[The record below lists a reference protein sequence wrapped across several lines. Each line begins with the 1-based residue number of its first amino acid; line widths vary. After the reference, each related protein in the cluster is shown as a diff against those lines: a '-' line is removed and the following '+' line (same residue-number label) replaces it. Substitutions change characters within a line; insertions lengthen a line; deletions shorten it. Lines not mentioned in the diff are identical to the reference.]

1 MSSGNTETRILQMQ
15 LENKD
20 FEEGVRQTIKSLESL
35 EEKLNL
41 KNAGDGFE
49 KVSAAANSV
58 QMGHL
63 ESGLDAVTNKFTLMG
78 QIGLQVIER
87 ISSKI
92 VDMGEKV
99 LRAATIQPMIDG
111 WGEFEM
117 KTNSVQTILG
127 GIRNQFN
134 DQPTAIHAIAQSLDE
149 LNEYA
154 DKTIYNFAQMTE
166 NVGKFTN
173 QGLGLEEST
182 NAIKGIAN
190 WAAAVGADPQQMS
203 RAMYNISQSLGA
215 GSMQLIDWRSIRF
228 ANMATP
234 EVKKLFAEVAKRQG
248 TVSKDGIIKIGKKEF
263 NVLDDFEESLKGGW
277 LTNEVMAEAFGI
289 YANSFS
295 EVELIKK
302 YGEELGKQFYEMGV
316 YAEEAATK
324 VRTFSQLMG
333 VLSESLG
340 SGWAST
346 FDILFGGFEQQ
357 TEFLTLIKERIEDI
371 INFQTKDRNTWLQN
385 FSDIGG
391 ITTFQDVILQTIDIL
406 SDFYWV
412 FNDVAALVLNP
423 FGKSVFNMTDGIF
436 GPRQEGYT
444 QFQHTWEGVKGIFDD
459 ISTTLENFRRWMYSP
474 GSGGRS
480 PIHNLA
486 NALSGV
492 AGAAGIAWQVL
503 TGFGKFVFRLFKRF
517 EPVVSSVLD
526 LLGQIGGAIYN
537 VFFNLTGQQSIEKVF
552 DKIEGAIGPVVSLV
566 SGLASAVIDLI
577 HSFLGIDRAADDW
590 TVLGDRMQAFWKI
603 FEYDSKLDFA
613 QNLKNSL
620 KNSLVAVFGQD
631 TANSLITAWDTNI
644 APVLEKVS
652 GFFTQAFADLNR
664 LLNGLRN
671 AATAD
676 YSQAGD
682 FKGRVKTFLDAFLEG
697 YYPGDEKSASAAYE
711 NILSVYQKIEEYY
724 NEYVKPYVDSITEIF
739 TVTLPEL
746 NAKIVDFLFG
756 HDEWVYSDSEMG
768 TKVHKGGLLQSITDF
783 FGSETWKED
792 WEQIKGA
799 FTEISGWITS
809 NGEAAWNTIMDF
821 LFGKEMDAGDGSKMR
836 YGGAYDAALEFL
848 NPVWDWIQEKGN
860 QLYNYITTHNFAEM
874 WQGLNDLLF
883 GYDEWV
889 YSDFET
895 GTKVHREGLL
905 APILEVLR
913 PISEAFEKVKGW
925 ALDKLS
931 GIDWSGIWESIG
943 KFFNG
948 YDEWVYSDSEMGT
961 KVHHEGAF
969 EKIIGFFDRII
980 DYFQS
985 PEFQAFLGQIQN
997 FYHTYIEPALTW
1009 LSGLGG
1015 ELWGAIEG
1023 VFSGKGLG
1031 SFDGLGKYL
1040 TDGINQLIDGLFP
1053 GGFDLS
1059 GLLGGLFGG
1068 TDVSAGEQ
1076 SGNNGSGSIGFFDQL
1091 LKPIVGLLG
1100 GAEAA
1105 EADADEIADRSNSI
1119 LAILDRT
1126 KGEVAETGEKG
1137 ADDTNSIL
1145 GSIRKFL
1152 PYIVGAAGVG
1162 VVGSVR
1168 DIITGI
1174 TGNRKPTIIEQIA
1187 SLLRALGEP
1196 LKSLGIAIAA
1206 AGFAERISPGSID
1219 KLFSHIAAI
1228 MDKLFGWMNSLG
1240 LWSLFGGGGVNFLG
1254 QWGLDKL
1261 GVKGKFDTANF
1272 ASVIGS
1278 VGEGLSGIMD
1288 SMQTLF
1294 KLTLEIAAA
1303 DWFLG
1308 AEKKADGTEVKKFDE
1323 RMDRVLNL
1331 ISTVLTKITAG
1342 TWLSQLFTITNT
1354 IADGVAGSVA
1364 AQGGNVDYQSRGNTI
1379 AATFSGIG
1387 ALAEGLCDG
1396 VAALMTASIIPGA
1409 MNFDT
1414 SKLTDI
1420 INAVFTGLNW
1430 LATIGEA
1437 GAMTSIL
1444 AAINKVGFW
1453 KQLKTWAASS
1463 SGLAMML
1470 GAVGG
1475 IAGQLIDWYAKLV
1488 EQHMTDMAGDVYV
1501 FATNLKSS
1509 INALSS
1515 LGDDDYGKASD
1526 FLTRNMPEM
1535 FQAITSDEIGYDKA
1549 KIEERGKIIR
1559 DFGNRVSIGIGSLV
1573 SAKEAFDKYN
1583 SGGEDGFPLAFFKA
1597 MTAALEY
1604 MNTAGI
1610 KELYENFFATGF
1622 GGGAE
1627 TREQEKG
1634 INGITSFFETID
1646 QLGYAVTQ
1654 YDETGY
1660 MFWDDKKVGTKLE
1673 STAQYLSDFQDNFEG
1688 IQNTFSSLVD
1698 DMGKDGFSV
1707 ENIESV
1713 GKFLENVSEAGKTYA
1728 DAFLEDGVSMSGSIY
1743 QRHAETSPI
1752 TNMASWLNSIGSGI
1766 RDLDTALKTNG
1777 KYDIDYSQLE
1787 SALNT
1792 IEPLIRF
1799 EKIFRDYANEVQS
1812 VEDSSKPV
1820 EVKMGFGLGGI
1831 FNMTPDDLS
1840 TVGLPPTSELES
1852 SIDPWLENIVP
1863 KMTKLGQGL
1872 HSMAAEIKPE
1882 DITSLGSASGTLTSL
1897 ASFMSVDLY
1906 PNIQAMT
1913 IEQIGSYT
1921 TAFSGLRDSLIMP
1934 ESASSIAS
1942 MIQEV
1947 MNATGGKP
1955 ISMKITPI
1963 VDDSKLGANLPDG
1976 WQMENTYSRMI
1987 NMQMNMND
1995 VQNVRVDA
2003 AQISQLVEANNS
2015 TRDKIDTLATSIRN
2029 LKIQVLVPP
2038 GGVASGPRTRTVE
2051 TYPLVAN
2058 YQSPYDNP

>member
-87 ISSKI
+87 ISGKI

-127 GIRNQFN
+127 GIRNQFD

-234 EVKKLFAEVAKRQG
+234 EVKKLFAEVAKVQG
-248 TVSKDGIIKIGKKEF
+248 TISKEGTIKIGKQTL
-263 NVLDDFEESLKGGW
+263 NVLEDFESTLKGGW
-277 LTNEVMAEAFGI
+277 LTNEVMAEAFSI
-289 YANSFS
+289 YANAYD
-295 EVELIKK
+295 EVTLIEK

-324 VRTFSQLMG
+324 VRTFTQLMG
-333 VLSESLG
+333 VLAESLG
-340 SGWAST
+340 SGWANT

-357 TEFLTLIKERIEDI
+357 TEFLTLIKERLESI
-371 INFQTKDRNTWLQN
+371 IDFQTKDRNTWLQN

-444 QFQHTWEGVKGIFDD
+444 QLQHTWEGVKGIFDD
-459 ISTTLENFRRWMYSP
+459 ISATLENFRRWMYSP

-552 DKIEGAIGPVVSLV
+552 DKIEGAIGPVISLV

-860 QLYNYITTHNFAEM
+860 QLYNYITTHNFSEM

-883 GYDEWV
+883 GYDETFLDERAKGSSV
-889 YSDFET
+889 FGSTIHHD
-895 GTKVHREGLL
+895 GLL
-905 APILEVLR
+905 APLLEVLK
-913 PISEAFEKVKGW
+913 PISEAFNQVKGW

-948 YDEWVYSDSEMGT
+948 YDESGLTQTGMPYN
-961 KVHHEGAF
+961 VHHEGAF
-969 EKIIGFFDRII
+969 EKIIGFFDQII

-985 PEFQAFLGQIQN
+985 PEFQAFLGTIKT
-997 FYHTYIEPALTW
+997 FYKTYIEPTLNW

-1031 SFDGLGKYL
+1031 AFDKLGTYL
-1040 TDGINQLIDGLFP
+1040 TNGVNSLIGNIFP
-1053 GGFDLS
+1053 KGFDLQ

-1068 TDVSAGEQ
+1068 DAGTPGANEKAVSGQ
-1076 SGNNGSGSIGFFDQL
+1076 GSGGFL
-1091 LKPIVGLLG
+1091 EWISNMLMGS
-1100 GAEAA
+1100 ANAA
-1105 EADADEIADRSNSI
+1105 EADEANIENASNGIIAV
-1119 LAILDRT
+1119 LDQTKASVENAST
-1126 KGEVAETGEKG
+1126 KGAE
-1137 ADDTNSIL
+1137 ASDSLL
-1145 GSIRKFL
+1145 GSVSKLF
-1152 PYIVGAAGVG
+1152 PYIAGAGGIALVGKV
-1162 VVGSVR
+1162 S
-1168 DIITGI
+1168 DMITGI
-1174 TGNRKPTIIEQIA
+1174 TGNRKPTIIEQIGRLISSFGDA
-1187 SLLRALGEP
+1187 FKG
-1196 LKSLGIAIAA
+1196 LGILVAGS
-1206 AGFAERISPGSID
+1206 GFAEMVSPGVLDRTFTHITNLLNTVFTWLAGIGGGGALLSGLGNFFGNWGLNRLTGAKGFSFDGVAEILSSIGEGISGLFD
-1219 KLFSHIAAI
+1219 GLQTLFNLTWEVMGADILMGAENFDKRIERVIGFVGKIVTGVLENSVWLEIANIVNTFAGGGAQKLFGNDSQIESLSKLMGGLGALITGVGDGIAAI
-1228 MDKLFGWMNSLG
+1228 MTS
-1240 LWSLFGGGGVNFLG
+1240 SIVP
-1254 QWGLDKL
+1254 
-1261 GVKGKFDTANF
+1261 
-1272 ASVIGS
+1272 
-1278 VGEGLSGIMD
+1278 
-1288 SMQTLF
+1288 
-1294 KLTLEIAAA
+1294 
-1303 DWFLG
+1303 
-1308 AEKKADGTEVKKFDE
+1308 
-1323 RMDRVLNL
+1323 
-1331 ISTVLTKITAG
+1331 
-1342 TWLSQLFTITNT
+1342 
-1354 IADGVAGSVA
+1354 
-1364 AQGGNVDYQSRGNTI
+1364 
-1379 AATFSGIG
+1379 
-1387 ALAEGLCDG
+1387 
-1396 VAALMTASIIPGA
+1396 SIIGV
-1409 MNFDT
+1409 DT
-1414 SKLTDI
+1414 SKIVDI
-1420 INAVFTGLNW
+1420 INATFTGLNILVGLEDVGTLVSKFGSGSSW
-1430 LATIGEA
+1430 FTFKALA
-1437 GAMTSIL
+1437 GAGGGIAVAL
-1444 AAINKVGFW
+1444 AAIGSV
-1453 KQLKTWAASS
+1453 A
-1463 SGLAMML
+1463 GL
-1470 GAVGG
+1470 
-1475 IAGQLIDWYAKLV
+1475 LIDWYMGLAKK
-1488 EQHMTDMAGDVYV
+1488 HMTLMAPVIYN
-1501 FATNLKSS
+1501 FATNLTGALTALAS
-1509 INALSS
+1509 IKGDAISEALSV
-1515 LGDDDYGKASD
+1515 LKDD
-1526 FLTRNMPEM
+1526 MPEV
-1535 FQAITSDEIGYDKA
+1535 FESITSDDIGFDKA
-1549 KIEERGKIIR
+1549 KIEERGSVIR
-1559 DFGNRVSIGIGSLV
+1559 DFGNRVKTGIGSLAA
-1573 SAKEAFDKYN
+1573 AKKAFDEYN
-1583 SGGEDGFPLAFFKA
+1583 DGGDDSFPLAFFKS

-1604 MNTAGI
+1604 LKTGGVQ
-1610 KELYENFFATGF
+1610 ELYEEFFATGF
-1622 GGGAE
+1622 GGGPE
-1627 TREQEKG
+1627 TADQEKG
-1634 INGITSFFETID
+1634 VLGIVKFFDTLGH
-1646 QLGYAVTQ
+1646 LGYAVTK
-1654 YDETGY
+1654 YDNTD
-1660 MFWDDKKVGTKLE
+1660 FWGHRNSGTKLE
-1673 STAQYLSDFQDNFEG
+1673 STKQYLDDFQDAFSG
-1688 IQNTFSSLVD
+1688 IQTTFGLLIQ
-1698 DMGKDGFSV
+1698 DMDSEGFS
-1707 ENIESV
+1707 IEKMDSLTDLITKV
-1713 GKFLENVSEAGKTYA
+1713 GEAGKTFASAYYHEIIRPNGEVVKELS
-1728 DAFLEDGVSMSGSIY
+1728 DI
-1743 QRHAETSPI
+1743 SPI
-1752 TNMASWLNSIGSGI
+1752 MNMASWLDTIGRGI
-1766 RDLDTALKTNG
+1766 RDFDTALKTNG
-1777 KYDIDYSQLE
+1777 SYDINYGQLE
-1787 SALNT
+1787 SALNSLK
-1792 IEPLIRF
+1792 PL
-1799 EKIFRDYANEVQS
+1799 A
-1812 VEDSSKPV
+1812 
-1820 EVKMGFGLGGI
+1820 
-1831 FNMTPDDLS
+1831 
-1840 TVGLPPTSELES
+1840 ELEQLLQGYVSVLDTGDEEAVRENLLDRINKVTPTVS
-1852 SIDPWLENIVP
+1852 SDTSKFESGTKHWIDDIMPM
-1863 KMTKLGQGL
+1863 MTELGQGL

-1882 DITSLGSASGTLTSL
+1882 DIASLGSASGTLTSL
-1897 ASFMSVDLY
+1897 ASFMSADLY